1 MRLFVCLAGNLRIQH
16 DDDEDKKIQVGWLDE
31 GGPRSVSS
39 LSLRF
44 SSLPLSRSCAII
56 PTISPSPSRLLAD
69 LRACARFGR
78 MRDHRMYLITK
89 RSFNYVVP
97 LV

>member
-1 MRLFVCLAGNLRIQH
+1 MMMMRLLRIRRF
-16 DDDEDKKIQVGWLDE
+16 GLD
-31 GGPRSVSS
+31 GPMRVDRGSVSS

-44 SSLPLSRSCAII
+44 SSLPLSRSCVII
-56 PTISPSPSRLLAD
+56 PTISPSPSRLLAG
-69 LRACARFGR
+69 LYACVRFGR
-78 MRDHRMYLITK
+78 MRDHGMHLITK